1 MSRTQR
7 IKAALLPGVPWA
19 WAVFALAGTITL
31 MTRSLIVA
39 APRRDASA
47 PAWTVAQEATDS
59 EVAQQED
66 LVTLP
71 VGTTVSVRLA
81 DTVNSNH
88 NHAGQQFSGTV
99 DPSVLVG
106 DVVVIPRGTE
116 AHLRLMVDKKGGRIH
131 AHAEVR
137 LELVSL
143 ILNGRRLDV
152 DSSAFDKKKGVLAAK
167 VNAEAEPSAKAT
179 AGVALAGD
187 PSGVG
192 GPVIAAFRATKV
204 VKAAGSKIDFR
215 LVSPFTFEKPNVNA
229 TP

>member
-1 MSRTQR
+1 MSEIQR
-7 IKAALLPGVPWA
+7 VKSALLPGVPWA
-19 WAVFALAGTITL
+19 WAVFALAGTVTL
-31 MTRSLIVA
+31 MTRSLTVA
-39 APRRDASA
+39 APRQDASA
-47 PAWTVAQEATDS
+47 PARTVAQEST
-59 EVAQQED
+59 EVAQQDD

-71 VGTTVSVRLA
+71 VGTTISVRLA
-81 DTVNSNH
+81 DTVDSNH
-88 NHAGQQFSGTV
+88 NHTGQQFSGTV

-106 DVVVIPRGTE
+106 DGVVIPRGTE

-137 LELVSL
+137 LELISL

-167 VNAEAEPSAKAT
+167 VKAEAEPSAKAT

-192 GPVIAAFRATKV
+192 GPMIAAFRAAKV

-215 LVSPFTFEKPNVNA
+215 LVSPFTFAKPKVNA